1 MLFDASPTAF
11 SLCGK
16 PVRQPRDLRG
26 NELTVL
32 FYLREPAGGQNQVAY
47 VLRGAQDGPEN
58 NRRGKHLGGSRS
70 QERRAGF

>member
-1 MLFDASPTAF
+1 MLFDASPTVF

-32 FYLREPAGGQNQVAY
+32 FYLREPAGGDDQIAY
-47 VLRGAQDGPEN
+47 ILRGAQHDPEN
-58 NRRGKHLGGSRS
+58 NRRGKHQRGSCS

>member
-1 MLFDASPTAF
+1 MLFDASPTVF

-32 FYLREPAGGQNQVAY
+32 FYLREPAGGDDQIAY
-47 VLRGAQDGPEN
+47 ILRGAQHDPEN
-58 NRRGKHLGGSRS
+58 NRRGKHQRGSCS
-70 QERRAGF
+70 QERRASF

>member
-1 MLFDASPTAF
+1 VLFDASPTGF

-32 FYLREPAGGQNQVAY
+32 FYLGELAGGQNQVAY
-47 VLRGAQDGPEN
+47 VLRGAQRDPEN
-58 NRRGKHLGGSRS
+58 NRRGKHQRGSCS